1 MSNDEIRVKHA
12 DLVPNVGP
20 KDTVS
25 GRGKRLREKLSSC
38 HLDTTTA
45 DLRVAALPLE
55 KVMTKEKTQGDEL
68 TAIGKQTMA
77 RAYSAM
83 DYYFDHLKKTVA
95 SAPSGGT
102 EFGEKVKAC
111 AEHNITATQE
121 FVREL
126 SYAKDIQDMLR
137 IQTEF
142 MRSQLE
148 AFGEQAKD
156 LSEAYIKAAS
166 GQARKR
172 PVRVMH
178 VPLLRTRPWQ
188 RTR

>member
-1 MSNDEIRVKHA
+1 MAKEK
-12 DLVPNVGP
+12 P
-20 KDTVS
+20 KD
-25 GRGKRLREKLSSC
+25 
-38 HLDTTTA
+38 
-45 DLRVAALPLE
+45 
-55 KVMTKEKTQGDEL
+55 DEFS
-68 TAIGKQTMA
+68 AVGKQTMA

-111 AEHNITATQE
+111 AEHNISATQE

-137 IQTEF
+137 IQMEF

-156 LSEAYIKAAS
+156 LGEAYMKVAS
-166 GQARKR
+166 GQMTTKPPQPR
-172 PVRVMH
+172 
-178 VPLLRTRPWQ
+178 
-188 RTR
+188 